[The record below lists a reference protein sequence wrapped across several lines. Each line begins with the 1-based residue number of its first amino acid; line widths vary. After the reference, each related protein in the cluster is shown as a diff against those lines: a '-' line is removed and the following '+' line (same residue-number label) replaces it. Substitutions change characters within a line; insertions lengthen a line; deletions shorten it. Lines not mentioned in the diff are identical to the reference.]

1 MIVVTLD
8 SLMSGCERV
17 FRVNWQ
23 LLGTLSSPV
32 KLKDPNR

>member
-8 SLMSGCERV
+8 SLMGRCERV
-17 FRVNWQ
+17 FRVSWQ
-23 LLGTLSSPV
+23 LLGVLSSLV